1 MNIKWTR
8 RCREDASL
16 VHVKETK
23 NKKRKDDSFC
33 HFLKIAGLV
42 FNPLTPE

>member
-1 MNIKWTR
+1 MNTKWTR

-23 NKKRKDDSFC
+23 KKRKDDSFC
-33 HFLKIAGLV
+33 HFLKITRLV